1 MSVVFLGLALI
12 AVFWGIVSAI
22 VMASFLAKRGHKINI
37 LFFRLLILK
46 YIHQYSEITTK
57 ETGRPGVWFYVY
69 VISMNLALVFAI
81 VGVAL
86 K

>member
-1 MSVVFLGLALI
+1 MSEIILGLAI
-12 AVFWGIVSAI
+12 VSVFWGVVSAI
-22 VMASFLAKRGHKINI
+22 VIASFLSRRGHKISF

-57 ETGRPGVWFYVY
+57 ENGKPGFWFYSY
-69 VISMNLALVFAI
+69 IISMNLALILAI
-81 VGVAL
+81 VGLAL